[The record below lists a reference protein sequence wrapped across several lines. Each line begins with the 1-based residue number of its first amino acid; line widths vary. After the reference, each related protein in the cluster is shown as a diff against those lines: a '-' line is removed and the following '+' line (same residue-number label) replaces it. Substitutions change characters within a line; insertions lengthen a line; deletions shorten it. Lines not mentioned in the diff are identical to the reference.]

1 MLDVSEAAVPG
12 AEVTSTHQ
20 DGTESYT
27 LVSETEGQFHFT
39 KIPPGPYLVVVNAE
53 GFAPFASEELVVAER
68 QAYEVP
74 AISLAV
80 ATVSIE
86 ATVRPPDLI
95 AAQQIKAAERQRLV
109 DVIPNFYTSYI
120 YDAATLTWK
129 QKFSLATRGTF
140 DPVAF
145 IGVGLAAVSSRP
157 IIPIPDTDRAPR
169 DTANALRQSSWMG
182 AAATS

>member
-1 MLDVSEAAVPG
+1 M
-12 AEVTSTHQ
+12 THQ
-20 DGTESYT
+20 DGTESHT

-109 DVIPNFYTSYI
+109 GVIPNFYTSYI

-169 DTANALRQSSWMG
+169 DTANATRQSSWMG